1 MAQSDYLQRKKI
13 GTILNPK
20 NQGKLGKIL
29 DSDDYTQFKQYSLEN
44 TVINTSNVY
53 NQIVH
58 PKASIIFNMEVAN
71 PAYCPQYV
79 MDHNTQTR
87 ANRQM
92 TTDPVA
98 FNPHVSMHRTYVNS
112 YTNTYTPRQLTH
124 QKHTPN
130 RNLKCNA
137 CCTPKGAKATKA
149 VNKPQENSYKTLC
162 SNSRLKQL
170 MCDCSMN

>member
-58 PKASIIFNMEVAN
+58 PK
-71 PAYCPQYV
+71 
-79 MDHNTQTR
+79 
-87 ANRQM
+87 
-92 TTDPVA
+92 
-98 FNPHVSMHRTYVNS
+98 
-112 YTNTYTPRQLTH
+112 
-124 QKHTPN
+124 
-130 RNLKCNA
+130 
-137 CCTPKGAKATKA
+137 
-149 VNKPQENSYKTLC
+149 
-162 SNSRLKQL
+162 
-170 MCDCSMN
+170 